1 MSVWQ
6 KTLEKMLQRLTLGE
20 IKVTFPDGSSKLFKG
35 SRKGPTTDVCFLTEK
50 SIKDTILGGS
60 LGFCEGVI
68 DGKINSS
75 SMSNLIEIG
84 GYQESGL
91 NTSGKGYY
99 LFKLI
104 NKVFHLFNRNS
115 IKRAR
120 KNISAHYD
128 LGNDFYKLWLDE
140 TMTYSCGIFKD
151 KNSSLKDASILFMH
165 SCNCV

>member
-6 KTLEKMLQRLTLGE
+6 KTLEKMLQSLTLGE

-50 SIKDTILGGS
+50 SIKDAILGGS

-68 DGKINSS
+68 DGNIISS
-75 SMSNLIEIG
+75 SMSDLIEIG

-104 NKVFHLFNRNS
+104 NKVFHFFNGNS
-115 IKRAR
+115 IKRA
-120 KNISAHYD
+120 K
-128 LGNDFYKLWLDE
+128 
-140 TMTYSCGIFKD
+140 
-151 KNSSLKDASILFMH
+151 
-165 SCNCV
+165 

>member
-6 KTLEKMLQRLTLGE
+6 KTLEKMLQSLTLGE

-35 SRKGPTTDVCFLTEK
+35 SSKGPTTDVCFLTEK

-68 DGKINSS
+68 DGNINSS

-104 NKVFHLFNRNS
+104 NFH
-115 IKRAR
+115 
-120 KNISAHYD
+120 H
-128 LGNDFYKLWLDE
+128 E
-140 TMTYSCGIFKD
+140 
-151 KNSSLKDASILFMH
+151 
-165 SCNCV
+165 